1 MAAETSACT
10 IAPDT
15 IAFWLGSSQIIVGAL
30 AVLVVFFALF
40 EYSKLKQLRKDFRDF
55 QTELERQSYCSQ
67 RAIHRIIASYNVGD
81 IDQKIALIKSA
92 ADSDPKA
99 FNVYNAL
106 GYAYLEKKDI
116 QGAIS
121 SFKDATV
128 AHPEAKE
135 GWFDLAGAYLSLDI
149 PRPDLAREAIQTA
162 IKKDKSAYDDALADS
177 RFKYM
182 A

>member
-1 MAAETSACT
+1 MAAETSACSVT
-10 IAPDT
+10 PDT

-30 AVLVVFFALF
+30 AVLVVVFAFF
-40 EYSKLKQLRKDFRDF
+40 EYSKLKQLRKDFHAFR
-55 QTELERQSYCSQ
+55 TELERQSYRSQ
-67 RAIHRIIASYNVGD
+67 RAIHRIIASYQVGN

-106 GYAYLEKKDI
+106 GYAYLEKNDV

-128 AHPEAKE
+128 AHPESKE
-135 GWFDLAGAYLSLDI
+135 GWFDLAGAYLLLDV
-149 PRPDLAREAIQTA
+149 PRNDLAREAIQTA
-162 IKKDKSAYDDALADS
+162 IKKDASAYQDALADS

-182 A
+182 V

>member
-1 MAAETSACT
+1 MAAETSACS

-30 AVLVVFFALF
+30 ALIVVFFALF
-40 EYSKLKQLRKDFRDF
+40 EYSKLKQLREDFRDF
-55 QTELERQSYCSQ
+55 QAELERRSYRSQ
-67 RAIHRIIASYNVGD
+67 RAIHRIIASYQVRD

-92 ADSDPKA
+92 VDSDPKA

-128 AHPEAKE
+128 AHPESKD
-135 GWFDLAGAYLSLDI
+135 GWFDLAGAYLSLDV
-149 PRPDLAREAIQTA
+149 PREDLAREAIQTA
-162 IKKDKSAYDDALADS
+162 IKMDASAYQDALADS

-182 A
+182 V